1 MWPANL
7 SRRKLP
13 ASSGSSEAPKW
24 FDAPLSWRSAMSSK
38 HAWLREKHYWFF
50 FSDDCQIPENHSLL
64 QNLEEIPER
73 LYSKDTRQCCP
84 GDRGLNLTEAEQ
96 RHHCWYYDC
105 CLQLWAHNHRVCD
118 RGQSIVG
125 IDKGQWQLLFWGG
138 WHGKKGLSCPATP
151 AWLALLDSSVLKT
164 LRISVLTPC

>member
-13 ASSGSSEAPKW
+13 ASSSSSEAPKS

-105 CLQLWAHNHRVCD
+105 CLQRWAHNHRVCD
-118 RGQSIVG
+118 RKTLRFQEWRHSASATSAWGQSIVG
-125 IDKGQWQLLFWGG
+125 IDKGQRQLLFWGG
-138 WHGKKGLSCPATP
+138 GMERRAFP
-151 AWLALLDSSVLKT
+151 VLQH
-164 LRISVLTPC
+164 LHD